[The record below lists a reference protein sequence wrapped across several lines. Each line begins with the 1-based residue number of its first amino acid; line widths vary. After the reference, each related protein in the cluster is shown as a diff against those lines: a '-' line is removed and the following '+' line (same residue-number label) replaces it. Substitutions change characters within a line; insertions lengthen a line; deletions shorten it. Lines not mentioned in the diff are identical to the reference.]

1 MSENSEDDNTAKL
14 DEFKILVKRFVALDN
29 EISESNTALKEL
41 KLIKQQLQQ
50 EILGYMR
57 DNNIGTCNVG
67 SGNITRKIKTSRSL
81 TKDHIKNCIKAKFT
95 CEDNIAEECIDYIYE
110 KRPMSEKENL
120 EHIKKKQKSEN
131 TK

>member
-50 EILGYMR
+50 EILGYM
-57 DNNIGTCNVG
+57 
-67 SGNITRKIKTSRSL
+67 
-81 TKDHIKNCIKAKFT
+81 
-95 CEDNIAEECIDYIYE
+95 
-110 KRPMSEKENL
+110 
-120 EHIKKKQKSEN
+120 
-131 TK
+131 